1 MHSTKGGIQLN
12 LKYIEQFRTI
22 VFHMSMRSVTL
33 KQFLDTI
40 REFQSVTGRLLESF
54 DENNQR
60 LVMQ

>member
-33 KQFLDTI
+33 KQFLENI
-40 REFQSVTGRLLESF
+40 REFQEV
-54 DENNQR
+54 
-60 LVMQ
+60 

>member
-33 KQFLDTI
+33 KQFLENI

-54 DENNQR
+54 DENNQL

>member
-12 LKYIEQFRTI
+12 LKYIEQFWTI

-33 KQFLDTI
+33 KQFLDNI